1 MRLQGG
7 AQERPRTLRARKS
20 PKMRGEPS
28 SFMGS
33 SVSDGLGLREHKSIF
48 LYA

>member
-1 MRLQGG
+1 MQGG

-28 SFMGS
+28 SFMVT
-33 SVSDGLGLREHKSIF
+33 SVSDGVGLRERKSVF